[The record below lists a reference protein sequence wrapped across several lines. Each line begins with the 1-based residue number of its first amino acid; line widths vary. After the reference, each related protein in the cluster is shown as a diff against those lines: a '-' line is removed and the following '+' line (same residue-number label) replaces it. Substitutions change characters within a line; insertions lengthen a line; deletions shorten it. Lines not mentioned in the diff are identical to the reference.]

1 MAKNPKVETQ
11 SARPPER
18 RNRFVALGDCASG
31 IGDRAIRK
39 RGFAEPR
46 IVAEWERIVG
56 PDLAKLTRP
65 ARLAERTG
73 TLVIK
78 VGDGSSAMRLQ
89 HMTIQITDRVNTY
102 FGFRAVNRIQ
112 ILQGVIPKPRKAPA
126 PKPRLR
132 TLSDAETAEIDAA
145 TEAVPDDALKSA
157 LRRLGRAIVA
167 ERTKT

>member
-1 MAKNPKVETQ
+1 MAKNPKVEKQ
-11 SARPPER
+11 SARPVER

-73 TLVIK
+73 ALVIK
-78 VGDGSSAMRLQ
+78 VGDGATAMRLQ
-89 HMTIQITDRVNTY
+89 HMTIQITERVNSY
-102 FGFRAVNRIQ
+102 FGFRAVNRVQ
-112 ILQGVIPKPRKAPA
+112 ILQGVIPKPRRAPPPKAV
-126 PKPRLR
+126 PRA
-132 TLSDAETAEIDAA
+132 LSEAETAEIDQA
-145 TEAVPDDALKSA
+145 TDAVPDDALKSA